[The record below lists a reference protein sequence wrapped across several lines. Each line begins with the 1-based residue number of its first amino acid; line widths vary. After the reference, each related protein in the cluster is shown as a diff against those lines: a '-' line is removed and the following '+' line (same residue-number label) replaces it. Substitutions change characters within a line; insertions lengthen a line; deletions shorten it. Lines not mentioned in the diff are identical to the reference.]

1 MPKGLSEESEM
12 VSTSQQL
19 LYGEEK
25 EKKKKEEEEER
36 YFSSG
41 SHGHKE
47 PFRPLCTNQDLER
60 WKSVSKLWWML
71 VSC

>member
-25 EKKKKEEEEER
+25 EKKKER
-36 YFSSG
+36 GRRGKIF
-41 SHGHKE
+41 
-47 PFRPLCTNQDLER
+47 L
-60 WKSVSKLWWML
+60 
-71 VSC
+71 